1 MNKKVL
7 AGLAVGGAAA
17 AAAVPR
23 VREAAVDTY
32 YRAQDAWFQF
42 GAKARVAWYGHG
54 LHRPDPFGTAEAMAD
69 PHRPAN
75 HRGRHRRASF
85 WTGRS

>member
-1 MNKKVL
+1 MKKIVL

-32 YRAQDAWFQF
+32 YRAQDA
-42 GAKARVAWYGHG
+42 
-54 LHRPDPFGTAEAMAD
+54 
-69 PHRPAN
+69 RPAN